1 MTGNASSLAEPHLPE
16 PVIRLAGTEPW
27 FVLRAAGEADFPR
40 VVSLAESIWWRS
52 YPPIIGAAQVHYMLS
67 RGYSVGEL
75 RRQARAGSRFRLLW
89 AGARAIG
96 FLAWQAQSGQ
106 AFLDKLYLEPAF
118 HGLGLGQRMLAAVAR
133 EASMQGHAALT
144 LRVNRHNHPA
154 IRAYR
159 RAGFQWAGEH
169 RKPIGAGF
177 VMDDYL
183 MRLTLPAGHLLN

>member
-1 MTGNASSLAEPHLPE
+1 MTSHPSFPFEDQLPE
-16 PVIRLAGTEPW
+16 PVSRPGAAGPW
-27 FVLRAAGEADFPR
+27 FVLRVAREQDFPR
-40 VVSLAESIWWRS
+40 IVSLAESIWWHC
-52 YPPIIGAAQVHYMLS
+52 YPPIIGAAQVHHMLS

-89 AGARAIG
+89 AGSRAIG
-96 FLAWQAQSGQ
+96 FLAWQPQAAE
-106 AFLDKLYLEPAF
+106 AFLDKIYLQPAF
-118 HGLGLGQRMLAAVAR
+118 HGLGLGRRMLAAVAA
-133 EASMQGHAALT
+133 EALMEGHAALT

-177 VMDDYL
+177 VMDDYV
-183 MRLTLPAGHLLN
+183 MRLTLPDRHLLD